1 MKNNMNIT
9 LKSIATASLLAI
21 PLALSFAVQQ
31 EEAVA
36 ETKVQHKV
44 IEIKRSSNEPT
55 LVEIDNDGEVHMIE
69 LLPEDI
75 KSITV
80 LNDKL
85 VHLDEHTKEL
95 VLKIVKG
102 QKFIDGDVSVDTEFI
117 SETIESLDIEG
128 LEKELVFHINKNG
141 DGQHFS
147 TDKKVMVINGGEG
160 MSFSGSLK
168 GHHKGIIKLLEKGEF
183 TRDELAEIQKALD
196 AKY

>member
-1 MKNNMNIT
+1 MNNKINRT
-9 LKSIATASLLAI
+9 LKSLASAGLLVL
-21 PLALSFAVQQ
+21 PLTFSFAALQ
-31 EEAVA
+31 EEPKV

-44 IEIKRSSNEPT
+44 IEIKRSSSQPT
-55 LVEIDNDGEVHMIE
+55 LVEIDNDGEVQIIE

-75 KSITV
+75 ESITV

-85 VHLDEHTKEL
+85 VNLDDHTKEL
-95 VLKIVKG
+95 VINIVNG
-102 QKFIDGDVSVDTEFI
+102 QKFIDGDLSVDTEFI
-117 SETIESLDIEG
+117 AETIEGLDIDG

-141 DGQHFS
+141 NSQHFS

-160 MSFSGSLK
+160 MSFSGTLK